1 MLSKWLS
8 KPKCDH
14 RWPASVRLSA
24 IKRHSLA
31 PSLGHSGVGIAPMIG
46 HSLR

>member
-1 MLSKWLS
+1 MIETRS
-8 KPKCDH
+8 
-14 RWPASVRLSA
+14 ASGRLPA

-31 PSLGHSGVGIAPMIG
+31 PSLGHSGVGIAPTSG